1 MRMDIAVLL
10 VLCAILAGINAT
22 SEHEQDTSPKNF
34 IPTLSLIDTTTTKRF
49 LRTTKSQAANF
60 ADTGDSSNNEERVNV
75 QGVSKLADL
84 DKTTWKL
91 RKFDMYLSNKGWV
104 KMGKDPLW
112 LFKYFHLDR
121 AGEKIDEKKR
131 IIQWFWFATEYRA
144 TKGIRWLPDYEIH
157 SILGQSGASEAK
169 LAVLFESL
177 RDIPRVKALAE
188 TMQKY
193 QFQLWKDQ
201 GHNPTTVAKL
211 LGIPNRG
218 PLKTEFDSRYKIL
231 ESFTKA
237 YTGDAGTKL
246 KRSTTI
252 S

>member
-1 MRMDIAVLL
+1 MRMHLVVLL
-10 VLCAILAGINAT
+10 IISLFLVITNAT
-22 SEHEQDTSPKNF
+22 SGQDPTSKNPV
-34 IPTLSLIDTTTTKRF
+34 PTLSLIDTTTTKKY
-49 LRTTKSQAANF
+49 LRSTETQVANL
-60 ADTGDSSNNEERVNV
+60 ADTGDSLNNEERVNV

-91 RKFDMYLSNKGWV
+91 RKMDMSLSNKLWV
-104 KMGKDPLW
+104 KTEWDPFSV
-112 LFKYFHLDR
+112 FKYFHLDR

-144 TKGIRWLPDYEIH
+144 AKGIHWLPDYKIY
-157 SILGQSGASEAK
+157 SILKKSKASEAK

-177 RDIPRVKALAE
+177 RDIPRVKTLAE

-193 QFQLWKDQ
+193 QFQLWKDR
-201 GHNPTTVAKL
+201 GYNPVTVANL

-218 PLKTEFDSRYKIL
+218 PLKTEFDPRYKVL
-231 ESFTKA
+231 EDFSELFS
-237 YTGDAGTKL
+237 GNGNKL

-252 S
+252 R